1 MDSTEWTWLNTAAIG
16 LHGLNR
22 VDIAEHSSHRATWTE
37 QTEWTWL
44 NTAAIEL
51 HGLNRQW
58 TWLNTAA
65 IGLHGLNKQS
75 GHG

>member
-1 MDSTEWTWLNTAAIG
+1 MAEHSSHRATWTEQTEWTWLNTAAIE

-44 NTAAIEL
+44 NTAAI
-51 HGLNRQW
+51 
-58 TWLNTAA
+58 
-65 IGLHGLNKQS
+65 GLHGLNKQS